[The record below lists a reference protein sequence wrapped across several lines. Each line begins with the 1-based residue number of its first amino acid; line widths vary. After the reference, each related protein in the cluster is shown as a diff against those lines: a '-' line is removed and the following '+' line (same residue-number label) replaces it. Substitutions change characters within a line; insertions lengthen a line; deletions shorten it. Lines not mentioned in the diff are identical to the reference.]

1 MNIYISCTK
10 SYAHSSQLQLYTYN
24 SLWESSGEIATEE
37 AQKSVPPVTAQET
50 STGAL
55 EGAQVQTILATTP
68 ATTVSE

>member
-1 MNIYISCTK
+1 MHIPLNFNYT
-10 SYAHSSQLQLYTYN
+10 HFNNTYN

>member
-1 MNIYISCTK
+1 MYQIVCTFL
-10 SYAHSSQLQLYTYN
+10 STSTIHTST

-68 ATTVSE
+68 ATTVSEWIL